1 MKALTLKYC
10 LLGLAIAAGGTAGGF
25 WLGQQSSSHEQM
37 PAAKSEDR
45 QVLYW
50 YDPMVPTQRFEQPGK
65 SPFMDM
71 ELVPKYA
78 GTEQDTSAISVPAQ
92 AIQNLGMRTSTV
104 VRAVLPSGIDAVG
117 SLAYNQRA
125 LPALSSGSMAV
136 PPEMYC
142 LQERRWLTC

>member
-1 MKALTLKYC
+1 MKASALKYC
-10 LLGLAIAAGGTAGGF
+10 LVGLAIAAAGTAGGF
-25 WLGQQSSSHEQM
+25 WLGQQGSSHDQM

-78 GTEQDTSAISVPAQ
+78 GTEQDTTALSVPTQ

-104 VRAVLPSGIDAVG
+104 VRQYYRPV
-117 SLAYNQRA
+117 
-125 LPALSSGSMAV
+125 SM
-136 PPEMYC
+136 
-142 LQERRWLTC
+142 R